1 MQNDPA
7 FEFGMTRSNLEGLV
21 EQALADAAVQGAD
34 QAETA
39 ASLGTGLSIMVRR
52 GEVETL
58 EYQRDRGFTVTV
70 YFGPRKGSASTS
82 DLASQAIRE
91 TVAKAC
97 SIARFT
103 AEDQLSGLADPDLM
117 PTEVPDLALDHPWAL
132 SPEDSIGIA
141 TECEAA
147 GLDFDPRV
155 TNSEGGTLNSHR
167 GLRVYGNSHGFVGGY
182 ASSSHSVSCVLVAT
196 AADGGME
203 RDYWYTASRDPSTLE
218 GIEDVG
224 RRAAERTVAR
234 LGARKLST
242 RDAPVLF
249 PAELARGLIG
259 HFVSAIAGTS
269 QYRRASFLLD
279 AVGEQIFP
287 SGFRIDECPHL
298 PAAMASVPFDSEGV
312 ATRDRVLVDDGKL
325 ESYVLSSYSA
335 RRLGLKS
342 TGNAGGIH
350 NLIVGPGQGTL
361 EELMAEMGS
370 GFLVNE
376 LIGQGVNTVTG
387 DYSRGAA
394 GFWVENGE
402 IQFPV
407 SEITIAGN
415 LRSMLAGIARMGGDI
430 DARGAVRTGSILIE
444 NMKIAGD

>member
-7 FEFGMTRSNLEGLV
+7 FEFGMTRSSLEGLV
-21 EQALADAAVQGAD
+21 EQALADAAAQGAD

-39 ASLGTGLSIMVRR
+39 ASLGTGLSVMVRR

-70 YFGPRKGSASTS
+70 YFGPSKGSASTS
-82 DLASQAIRE
+82 DLSPQAIRE

-103 AEDQLSGLADPDLM
+103 AADKLSGLADPELM

-132 SPEDSIGIA
+132 SPEEAIRIA

-147 GLDFDPRV
+147 GLDFDPRI

-182 ASSSHSVSCVLVAT
+182 ASSSHGVSCVLVAA
-196 AADGGME
+196 AADGSME
-203 RDYWYTASRDPSTLE
+203 RDYWYTAGRDPSTLE
-218 GIEDVG
+218 SVDDVG
-224 RRAAERTVAR
+224 QRAAERAVAR

-259 HFVSAIAGTS
+259 HFVSAIGGTS

-287 SGFRIDECPHL
+287 PGLRIDERPHL
-298 PAAMASVPFDSEGV
+298 PAAMASVPFDAEGV
-312 ATRDRVLVDDGKL
+312 ATRDRVLVEDGKL
-325 ESYVLSSYSA
+325 GSYVLSSYSA

-350 NLIVGPGQGTL
+350 NLIVGPGRGSL
-361 EELMAEMGS
+361 RDLMAEMGS
-370 GFLVNE
+370 GFLVSE

-415 LRSMLAGIARMGGDI
+415 LRSMLAGIARIGDDI

-444 NMKIAGD
+444 NMKIAGE

>member
-1 MQNDPA
+1 
-7 FEFGMTRSNLEGLV
+7 MTRSSLEGLV

-39 ASLGTGLSIMVRR
+39 ASLGTGLSVMVRR

-82 DLASQAIRE
+82 DLAPQAIRE
-91 TVAKAC
+91 AVAKAC

-103 AEDQLSGLADPDLM
+103 AEDPLSGLADPDLM

-132 SPEDSIGIA
+132 SPEDAIRIA
-141 TECEAA
+141 TECETA
-147 GLDFDPRV
+147 GLNFDPRI

-203 RDYWYTASRDPSTLE
+203 RDYWYTASRDPATLE
-218 GIEDVG
+218 AIEDVG
-224 RRAAERTVAR
+224 QRAAERTVAR

-259 HFVSAIAGTS
+259 HFVSAIGGTS
-269 QYRRASFLLD
+269 QYRRASFLLG

-287 SGFRIDECPHL
+287 SGFRIDERPHL

-361 EELMAEMGS
+361 KELMAEMGS

-430 DARGAVRTGSILIE
+430 DARGAVRTGSLLID

>member
-7 FEFGMTRSNLEGLV
+7 FEFGMTRSSLEGLV

-39 ASLGTGLSIMVRR
+39 ASLGTGLSVMVRR

-82 DLASQAIRE
+82 DLAPQAIRE
-91 TVAKAC
+91 AVAKAC

-103 AEDQLSGLADPDLM
+103 AEDPLSGLADPDLM

-132 SPEDSIGIA
+132 SPEDAIRIA
-141 TECEAA
+141 TECETA
-147 GLDFDPRV
+147 GLNFDPRI

-203 RDYWYTASRDPSTLE
+203 RDYWYTASRDPATLE
-218 GIEDVG
+218 AIEDVG
-224 RRAAERTVAR
+224 QRAAERTVAR

-259 HFVSAIAGTS
+259 HFVSAIGGTS
-269 QYRRASFLLD
+269 QYRRASFLLG

-287 SGFRIDECPHL
+287 SGFRIDERPHL

-361 EELMAEMGS
+361 KELMAEMGS

-430 DARGAVRTGSILIE
+430 DARGAVRTGSLLID